1 MNKKRFVLGAAGMVL
16 SIFMCAMPVFA
27 NVRSEDQQ
35 EEAAA
40 DASTEAVPEV
50 EEEEKA
56 GSEPLTPEANLSTVD
71 DINNESDSG
80 KQFMTVTTK
89 QGDVF
94 YIIVDRDNEGSENVY
109 FLNQVD
115 DADLEALTDDGTD
128 DKDAEAEE
136 AAKEQAELEAQ
147 QAREKANAEATAA
160 AADKTV
166 TDSKDTGGNG
176 NIGGLLVLLVV
187 GIGAAGGYL
196 WYRTRS
202 GKKKEPENPDPDDG
216 YNEDEEAE

>member
-27 NVRSEDQQ
+27 NVKSEDKQ

-40 DASTEAVPEV
+40 DVSTETEPEV
-50 EEEEKA
+50 QEEEVET
-56 GSEPLTPEANLSTVD
+56 EPLTPEANLSTVD

-89 QGDVF
+89 QGDIF

-115 DADLEALTDDGTD
+115 DADLEALTDAGTTD
-128 DKDAEAEE
+128 EDAEAEE

-147 QAREKANAEATAA
+147 QEKEAQEKADAEAA
-160 AADKTV
+160 AATETAESDDKG
-166 TDSKDTGGNG
+166 SG
-176 NIGGLLVLLVV
+176 NIGGLLVLLIA
-187 GIGAAGGYL
+187 GIGAAGGISEVAL
-196 WYRTRS
+196 QPST
-202 GKKKEPENPDPDDG
+202 G
-216 YNEDEEAE
+216 

>member
-1 MNKKRFVLGAAGMVL
+1 MNKKRIVLGTAGMVL

-27 NVRSEDQQ
+27 NVRAEDQQ

-40 DASTEAVPEV
+40 DASTE
-50 EEEEKA
+50 A

-128 DKDAEAEE
+128 DKDAEAE
-136 AAKEQAELEAQ
+136 ADAKAQAELEAQ
-147 QAREKANAEATAA
+147 QAREKAEAEATAA

-166 TDSKDTGGNG
+166 ADSKDTGGNG
-176 NIGGLLVLLVV
+176 G
-187 GIGAAGGYL
+187 
-196 WYRTRS
+196 
-202 GKKKEPENPDPDDG
+202 
-216 YNEDEEAE
+216 